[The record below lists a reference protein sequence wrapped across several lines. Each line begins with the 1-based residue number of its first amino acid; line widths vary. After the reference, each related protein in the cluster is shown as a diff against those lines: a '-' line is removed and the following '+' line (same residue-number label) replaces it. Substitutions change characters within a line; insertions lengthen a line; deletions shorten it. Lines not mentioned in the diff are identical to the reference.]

1 MQGKANATTL
11 LGSLMEPLGRCL
23 NPQSAR
29 EIISIQ
35 ADEGARQRVEE
46 LAAKCDAGQLTPD
59 EQAEYQL
66 FVEVGDF
73 IALLQAK
80 ARLYLTQHPAS

>member
-11 LGSLMEPLGRCL
+11 LGGLMEPLSQCL

-29 EIISIQ
+29 AILSIQ
-35 ADEGARQRVEE
+35 SDDAARERVAELATRCDEG
-46 LAAKCDAGQLTPD
+46 KLTPE

-80 ARLYLTQHPAS
+80 ARVYLAQHPAN

>member
-1 MQGKANATTL
+1 MQGKASATTL
-11 LGSLMEPLGRCL
+11 LGGLMEPLSRCL

-29 EIISIQ
+29 EILSMQ
-35 ADEGARQRVEE
+35 ADDAARQRVEE
-46 LAAKCDAGQLTPD
+46 LAIKCDEGKLTPD
-59 EQAEYQL
+59 EQAEYQF

-80 ARLYLTQHPAS
+80 ARLYLAQHPAG